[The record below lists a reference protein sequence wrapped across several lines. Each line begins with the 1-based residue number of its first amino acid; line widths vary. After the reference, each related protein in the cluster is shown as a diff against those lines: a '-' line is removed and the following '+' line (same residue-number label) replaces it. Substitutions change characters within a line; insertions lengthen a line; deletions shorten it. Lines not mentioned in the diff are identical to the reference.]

1 MREIFIITADK
12 HFSYL
17 TDNQVDEL
25 YSNFKLDRTKD
36 VEHQICSYILSKTL
50 NKKFTSLQDIL

>member
-17 TDNQVDEL
+17 TDTQVDEL
-25 YSNFKLDRTKD
+25 YSNFKLDRNKD

-50 NKKFTSLQDIL
+50 NKKFTYSSDIL

>member
-1 MREIFIITADK
+1 MREIFIITIDK

-17 TDNQVDEL
+17 TDTQVDEL
-25 YSNFKLDRTKD
+25 YSNFKFDGNKD

-50 NKKFTSLQDIL
+50 NKKFTSI